1 MSSVA
6 WYHWQQWW
14 SLLSRSSFNTY
25 ALITEGKK
33 YYYRITLLIL
43 SNKNFVL
50 LQLSIL
56 ARPFLPTSWW
66 VNGTRSPAVTV
77 SGGRRV
83 VHGLEGYGERGK
95 GRVGRVWAHV
105 CPCWCGRGEV
115 LGCIW
120 RAGTSQEKQLRE
132 LLDMFF
138 LDVFS
143 SHLHFLFLLN
153 ITEDTGLVFLKI
165 LQCLL
170 GL

>member
-1 MSSVA
+1 M
-6 WYHWQQWW
+6 
-14 SLLSRSSFNTY
+14 
-25 ALITEGKK
+25 
-33 YYYRITLLIL
+33 
-43 SNKNFVL
+43 
-50 LQLSIL
+50 
-56 ARPFLPTSWW
+56 
-66 VNGTRSPAVTV
+66 
-77 SGGRRV
+77 

-95 GRVGRVWAHV
+95 GRVGRVWVHV

-153 ITEDTGLVFLKI
+153 ITEDTGCVFLKI